1 MRKSICRLLHCFLV
15 VGLSLSCA
23 ATLAVP
29 KAAEHEDGEV
39 TFGEAVGA
47 PPKPAAKPT
56 TQPVSKGSKAAGQP
70 VAKGAGKPTGKKKTG
85 SAKPARVAAAST
97 ARTPPPTKP
106 AEKVKPKGKAGKK

>member
-1 MRKSICRLLHCFLV
+1 MRKSIYRLLHCFLV

-47 PPKPAAKPT
+47 PPKPAAKPA

-85 SAKPARVAAAST
+85 SAKPARGASSST

-106 AEKVKPKGKAGKK
+106 AEKAKPKGKAGKK